1 MVIIMTYTEIK
12 NALSLTQNPVEKLEM
27 VMDIGK
33 TLQNVPDAAECTEIL
48 GCTSLVKICRLNN
61 RFYGMADSAMVR
73 GIVAII
79 LSMVDGKSVEEIK
92 KMNLMKEINSLNL
105 NFGAAR
111 LNGIQSMIS
120 FFYNL

>member
-1 MVIIMTYTEIK
+1 MTYTEIK
-12 NALSLTQNPVEKLEM
+12 NALSLVQDPVEKLEM

-33 TLQNVPDAAECTEIL
+33 TLQGVPDAAECTEIL

-92 KMNLMKEINSLNL
+92 KMDLMKEMNSLNL